1 MVILQ
6 FIVGFFLL
14 IKGADILVD
23 AAANLAKKLNV
34 SNLVI
39 GLTIISFGTS
49 LPELIVNVNA
59 SFSEDASEG
68 IAIGTI
74 IGSNIANILLVLGA
88 ASLFY
93 PLKVKKN
100 TYRFEI
106 PFSLIITLLVLIFVN
121 LYLYYDGVFQGL
133 SRLDG
138 IILLILQF
146 VFMFYVFKFSTR
158 DAEEEEEEVTSNL
171 MSLLLKKLGVS
182 KNNLLLKQYKKVKE
196 ILPKS
201 NGKETT
207 FKTTYLIIAGIIG
220 LAVGGK
226 WTVEGAVMIAEY
238 LEVSQEF
245 IAFSVIAIGTCLPE
259 IVTSVVSALKRNV
272 DFAVGNVVGSLIFN
286 VLWVL
291 GLSAVIRPIPFFTG
305 EAGTQINHDIFILIG
320 ATLLLLGFIVFDK
333 NRTIT
338 RGKGIVF
345 LLIYFAYIGYLV
357 WRDLN

>member
-49 LPELIVNVNA
+49 LPELIVNINA
-59 SFSEDASEG
+59 SVTNNAG

-93 PLKVKKN
+93 PLRVKKN
-100 TYRFEI
+100 TFRFEI
-106 PFSLIITLLVLIFVN
+106 PFSLLITILILIFVN
-121 LYLYYDGVFQGL
+121 LYLYFDGVFQGL

-146 VFMFYVFKFSTR
+146 VFMFYVFKYSTR
-158 DAEEEEEEVTSNL
+158 NAEEEEEEVTSNL
-171 MSLLLKKLGVS
+171 MSLLLKKLGIS
-182 KNNLLLKQYKKVKE
+182 RDNLLLKQYKKVKD
-196 ILPKS
+196 ILPKG
-201 NGKETT
+201 NGRETT

-220 LAVGGK
+220 LAVGGS
-226 WTVEGAVMIAEY
+226 WTVEGAVSIAKY
-238 LEVSQEF
+238 LGVSEEF
-245 IAFSVIAIGTCLPE
+245 IAFTIIAIGTCLPE
-259 IVTSVVSALKRNV
+259 IVTSVVSAIKRNV

-291 GLSAVIRPIPFFTG
+291 GLSAVIQPIPFFTG
-305 EAGTQINHDIFILIG
+305 EAGAQVNHDIFILIG

-357 WRDLN
+357 WRG